1 LTPLVF
7 VAPVV
12 FGVVPAVGKRVLG
25 ASVDEPAPMDEGA
38 PEVGVA
44 PVLLLGWDDAPRL
57 NNGGLLA
64 GVAEGVLLP
73 RLPPPRLPNNV
84 DFGVSCV
91 PCVPDFAAPENRPAP
106 ED

>member
-1 LTPLVF
+1 

-12 FGVVPAVGKRVLG
+12 FGVVPAVGKRGLG
-25 ASVDEPAPMDEGA
+25 ASVDDAA

-44 PVLLLGWDDAPRL
+44 PVLLLGCDDAPRL
-57 NNGGLLA
+57 NNGGLAA

-91 PCVPDFAAPENRPAP
+91 PCVAGFAAPENRPAP